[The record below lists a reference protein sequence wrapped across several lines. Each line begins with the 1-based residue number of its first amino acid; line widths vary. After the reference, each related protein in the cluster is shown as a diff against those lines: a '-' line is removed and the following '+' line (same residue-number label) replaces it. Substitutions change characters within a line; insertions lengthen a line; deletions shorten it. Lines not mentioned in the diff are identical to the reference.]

1 MLRGWFLYISILER
15 TCGGD
20 HSLLEREQKN
30 QCKTQF
36 CINFSCIKKKW
47 KSMFGHSS
55 KATPFIK
62 YESICY
68 HKVVLK
74 AMHWTQ
80 RCKGYKY
87 QSRKCTVLK
96 LQSQQMSRPLP
107 QMITLHPVGQIC
119 ISLEISS
126 RMKKELSNKQRK
138 KKLRKTTEKAGC
150 ETLVIL

>member
-1 MLRGWFLYISILER
+1 MER

-20 HSLLEREQKN
+20 HSLLERKEKN

-36 CINFSCIKKKW
+36 CIHFSCIKKKW

-74 AMHWTQ
+74 AI
-80 RCKGYKY
+80 
-87 QSRKCTVLK
+87 CTEHRGVRDININ
-96 LQSQQMSRPLP
+96 Q
-107 QMITLHPVGQIC
+107 
-119 ISLEISS
+119 ENA
-126 RMKKELSNKQRK
+126 LS
-138 KKLRKTTEKAGC
+138 
-150 ETLVIL
+150 

>member
-1 MLRGWFLYISILER
+1 MER

-36 CINFSCIKKKW
+36 CIHFSCIKKKL

-55 KATPFIK
+55 KPSPFIK

-87 QSRKCTVLK
+87 QRRKCTVLK

-126 RMKKELSNKQRK
+126 RMKKELSNKQRI

>member
-1 MLRGWFLYISILER
+1 
-15 TCGGD
+15 
-20 HSLLEREQKN
+20 
-30 QCKTQF
+30 
-36 CINFSCIKKKW
+36 
-47 KSMFGHSS
+47 
-55 KATPFIK
+55 
-62 YESICY
+62 
-68 HKVVLK
+68 
-74 AMHWTQ
+74 MHWTQ

-126 RMKKELSNKQRK
+126 RMKKELSNKQRI

-150 ETLVIL
+150 ETLVILKVIKWGESKWAEPTNGQGTHFRWNSFPHFPHINCGCKLGYRYLFYFGRWLNRGRT

>member
-1 MLRGWFLYISILER
+1 
-15 TCGGD
+15 
-20 HSLLEREQKN
+20 
-30 QCKTQF
+30 
-36 CINFSCIKKKW
+36 
-47 KSMFGHSS
+47 MFGHSS

-74 AMHWTQ
+74 AMHYTQ
-80 RCKGYKY
+80 RCMGYKY

-126 RMKKELSNKQRK
+126 RMKKELSNKQRI